1 MQQAIMIGGTARGSD
16 GRIGTIGGL
25 IINPTRSHLDYLI
38 VHAESGGSREYYVPS
53 GMFQQLNAQGLVMR
67 VGSDE
72 LDRLPHPGDPA
83 EQGTLLDN
91 LANLAI
97 VRARTPVTT
106 IEGDPLGELMGVVVD
121 GDLLVHAVL
130 LAQSPD
136 TAVPIARVGQRS
148 DTTVALIVELPTVA
162 AAREEGA

>member
-38 VHAESGGSREYYVPS
+38 VHTGAAGSREYYVPS
-53 GMFQQLNAQGLVMR
+53 GMVQQLDAQGLVMR
-67 VGSDE
+67 ISGAE
-72 LDRLPHPGDPA
+72 LADLPHPGGRAD
-83 EQGTLLDN
+83 QGTLLDN
-91 LANLAI
+91 LGDLCVAH
-97 VRARTPVTT
+97 ARTPVTT
-106 IEGDPLGELMGVVVD
+106 IEGGALGELMGVVVD
-121 GDLLVHAVL
+121 ADLLVRAVL

-148 DTTVALIVELPTVA
+148 DTTDTLIVELPEVA
-162 AAREEGA
+162 AAREEGV